1 MLNYILSVVGVAL
14 CVGILEEMLP
24 SSYGSKA
31 YVRLLTGLCLL
42 AVMIAPVGNVLR
54 AIPDA
59 LEQMAQWD
67 EGEEEGGRYEEI
79 LKGSMSGAVR
89 DTIKTAVREDLSEKF
104 GVNAEKTDVGIS
116 FEEGEEICVKRMVIT
131 LRGVDILKNPH
142 EIEDYFERLL
152 SCECV
157 VVSG

>member
-1 MLNYILSVVGVAL
+1 MLNYILSVIGVAL
-14 CVGILEEMLP
+14 CVGILEEILP

-31 YVRLLTGLCLL
+31 YIRLLTGLCLL
-42 AVMIAPVGNVLR
+42 AVMIAPVGKFLS

-59 LEQMAQWD
+59 LDQMAQWD
-67 EGEEEGGRYEEI
+67 EGEDGGEKYEEI
-79 LKGSMSGAVR
+79 LQNSMSDAVR
-89 DTIKTAVREDLSEKF
+89 ESLRTVVLEDLSETF
-104 GVNAEKTDVGIS
+104 GVNADKTDVGIS
-116 FEEGEEICVKRMVIT
+116 FEDGEGIRVKRMVIT

-142 EIEDYFERLL
+142 EIEDYFGGLL

>member
-24 SSYGSKA
+24 STYGSKA

-42 AVMIAPVGNVLR
+42 AVMIAPVGKFLN

-59 LEQMAQWD
+59 LEQMAEWD
-67 EGEEEGGRYEEI
+67 EGEAEGGRYEEI
-79 LKGSMSGAVR
+79 LKGSMS
-89 DTIKTAVREDLSEKF
+89 DAVRETLKGAVLEDLEKSF
-104 GVNAEKTDVGIS
+104 DVNIQKTDVGIL
-116 FEEGEEICVKRMVIT
+116 FEDGEGIRIKRVAIT
-131 LRGVDILKNPH
+131 LRGADILKNPH
-142 EIEDYFERLL
+142 EIEDYFGRLL